1 MKFNKLSSWI
11 SEIESLEVRNKEIL
25 SWLNELGSI
34 TSRIKSFSNFRL
46 KLLRDGPGEVD
57 IIEDDLIVANYE
69 ENNTREV
76 ILYSDEKP
84 LIYAKSI
91 IPLATI
97 RLGLGVLGNLKEN
110 PLGDILFSNPE
121 IKKKCMLIAK
131 FQSNEKI
138 LYASQNGKRTDF
150 TTSELIKSYLKH
162 PLMTFK
168 IIAAIHFEAFK
179 LWIKGIK
186 FIQKTVQ
193 NKRMHLII

>member
-25 SWLNELGSI
+25 SWLNEPGSI

-57 IIEDDLIVANYE
+57 IIEDDLIVENYE

-121 IKKKCMLIAK
+121 IKKKYMLFAK
-131 FQSNEKI
+131 FQSNKKI
-138 LYASQNGKRTDF
+138 FYGR
-150 TTSELIKSYLKH
+150 
-162 PLMTFK
+162 
-168 IIAAIHFEAFK
+168 
-179 LWIKGIK
+179 KGIY
-186 FIQKTVQ
+186 TV
-193 NKRMHLII
+193 KGYPFSVCEIFLINDS

>member
-25 SWLNELGSI
+25 SWLNEPGSI

-57 IIEDDLIVANYE
+57 ITEDDLIVENYE

-76 ILYSDEKP
+76 ILYSDEMP

-121 IKKKCMLIAK
+121 IKKKYMLFAK

-138 LYASQNGKRTDF
+138 FYGR
-150 TTSELIKSYLKH
+150 
-162 PLMTFK
+162 
-168 IIAAIHFEAFK
+168 
-179 LWIKGIK
+179 KGIY
-186 FIQKTVQ
+186 TV
-193 NKRMHLII
+193 KDYPFSVCEIFLINDS

>member
-1 MKFNKLSSWI
+1 MKFNKLSPWI

-25 SWLNELGSI
+25 SWLNEPGSI

-57 IIEDDLIVANYE
+57 ITEDDLIVANYE

-91 IPLATI
+91 IPLETI
-97 RLGLGVLGNLKEN
+97 RLGLSILGNLKEN

-121 IKKKCMLIAK
+121 IKKEYMLFSK
-131 FQSNEKI
+131 FESNK
-138 LYASQNGKRTDF
+138 
-150 TTSELIKSYLKH
+150 KSFYGR
-162 PLMTFK
+162 
-168 IIAAIHFEAFK
+168 
-179 LWIKGIK
+179 KGIY
-186 FIQKTVQ
+186 TV
-193 NKRMHLII
+193 KGFPFSVCEIFLINDS